1 MRARRFPVPRP
12 TERRAL
18 ERVARRTAP
27 EMPAAVLLAA
37 LAVAYAAGDR
47 YGVRLLL
54 KALARRTEVR

>member
-1 MRARRFPVPRP
+1 MRTRRFPVPRP

-18 ERVARRTAP
+18 ERAARRPAP
-27 EMPAAVLLAA
+27 DVPAAVLLAA

-54 KALARRTEVR
+54 KTLARRTEAR